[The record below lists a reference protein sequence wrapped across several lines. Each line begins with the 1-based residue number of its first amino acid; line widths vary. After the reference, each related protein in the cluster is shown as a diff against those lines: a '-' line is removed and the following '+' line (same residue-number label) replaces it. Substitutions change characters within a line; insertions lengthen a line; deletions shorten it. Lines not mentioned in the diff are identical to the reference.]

1 MQSVGTFRAR
11 RNSLFFLACVVNGL
25 TGCGG
30 GGGAGPAS
38 APPSVSAPPI
48 DGIESGA
55 AAELISELGGA
66 GHAWIGLVN
75 ADNGAFTLSGQDPET
90 NRVLAKLPE
99 PAIKSEMIIATTY
112 SRFAHFK
119 SILDPVHDPGRY
131 MLWGR
136 LHEEPV
142 SGQLR
147 YDMTGLWTCTGCTE
161 DGRIIQESADGRLDL
176 DAQQAEA
183 VFAFSGSDFELAA
196 TLDLHKSGTLNAT
209 DGARLS
215 YGGQVLDVETSRIS
229 GGIFGPAGEEA
240 GLLFGITTSDQSFA
254 GAALGVR
261 SD

>member
-38 APPSVSAPPI
+38 APPSVIAPPI
-48 DGIESGA
+48 DDIGSGA
-55 AAELISELGGA
+55 AAELISELGGE
-66 GHAWIGLVN
+66 GLAWIGLVN
-75 ADNGAFTLSGQDPET
+75 ADNSAFTLSGRDPAT

-99 PAIKSEMIIATTY
+99 PAIESEMIIDTTY

-147 YDMTGLWTCTGCTE
+147 YDMEGLWTCTGCAE
-161 DGRIIQESADGRLDL
+161 DGHIIQQQAGGRLNL

-183 VFAFSGSDFELAA
+183 AFTFGGSGFEISA
-196 TLDLHKSGTLNAT
+196 TLDLHKSGTLNTT
-209 DGARLS
+209 DVARLS
-215 YGGQVLDVETSRIS
+215 YEGQVLDVETSRIS

-240 GLLFGITTSDQSFA
+240 GLLFGITTIDKSFA
-254 GAALGVR
+254 GSALGVR